1 MDETDERA
9 SQSQYALKKLP
20 MRKIATVFLAFAV
33 AGCASPAAPNFV
45 NGRYYMAG
53 DSTCERY
60 RVLSPS
66 RIMCFNSDGQATG
79 YRDAMTDQ
87 QLQMYQFNQQMAAQ
101 QIQQTNAQL
110 QQQNQ
115 QLRQQQN
122 AWLQTPQYVAPQAAP
137 LTPQAGN
144 QIRCINTGPV
154 TNCRY

>member
-1 MDETDERA
+1 M
-9 SQSQYALKKLP
+9 K
-20 MRKIATVFLAFAV
+20 KIATLFLAVTV
-33 AGCASPAAPNFV
+33 AGCASSAAPNFV

-53 DSTCERY
+53 DSACERY

-87 QLQMYQFNQQMAAQ
+87 QLQMYQFNQQMTVQ
-101 QIQQTNAQL
+101 QMQQLNAQL

-115 QLRQQQN
+115 QMQQQQN
-122 AWLQTPQYVAPQAAP
+122 AWRQMPQYVAPQAAP
-137 LTPQAGN
+137 LTPQDSN

-154 TNCRY
+154 TNCRYW